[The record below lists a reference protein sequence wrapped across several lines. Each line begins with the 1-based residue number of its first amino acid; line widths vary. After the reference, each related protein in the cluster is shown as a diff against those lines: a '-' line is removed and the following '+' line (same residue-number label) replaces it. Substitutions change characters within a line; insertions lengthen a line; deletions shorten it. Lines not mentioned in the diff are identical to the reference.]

1 LIEVEVPQLKE
12 SCQTDATRDRNF
24 SLLFK

>member
-12 SCQTDATRDRNF
+12 SCQTDATKDRNF